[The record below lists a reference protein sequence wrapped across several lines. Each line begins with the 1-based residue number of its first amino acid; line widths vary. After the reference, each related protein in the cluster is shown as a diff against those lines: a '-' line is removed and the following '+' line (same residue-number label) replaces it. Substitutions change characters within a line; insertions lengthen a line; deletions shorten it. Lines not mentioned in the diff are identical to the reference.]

1 MHVENTEMN
10 EPDLR
15 GVDFFSPD
23 LPMLDTLLPS
33 SRFEN
38 LDFENFRIDFRA
50 F

>member
-23 LPMLDTLLPS
+23 LPMLDTLT
-33 SRFEN
+33 FE
-38 LDFENFRIDFRA
+38 DTFGSGAEHEF
-50 F
+50 